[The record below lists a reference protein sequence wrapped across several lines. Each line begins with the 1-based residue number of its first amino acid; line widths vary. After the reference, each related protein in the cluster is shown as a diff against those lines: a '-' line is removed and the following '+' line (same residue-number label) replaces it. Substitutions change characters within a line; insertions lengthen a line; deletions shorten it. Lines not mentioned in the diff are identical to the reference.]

1 MNKRTLVWLWIVHR
15 LPVPVVTQGVPNVQI
30 VLTSFVPQ
38 IEIVRARLGESTFC
52 VHLAWFGGKAKSIL
66 TTSVRARRLA
76 VNDGIADFVIRTELV
91 WTASLCT
98 ILVLYER

>member
-1 MNKRTLVWLWIVHR
+1 MNKRTLVWLWIVDR

-38 IEIVRARLGESTFC
+38 IEIVRARLGESTLC
-52 VHLAWFGGKAKSIL
+52 VHLAWFSRKAESIL

-76 VNDGIADFVIRTELV
+76 VNDGIADFVIRTEFV